1 MEREGP
7 ICNVV
12 CLPLVPVCAFR
23 LCLPL
28 VVVLKICE
36 LILLLYLV
44 VPSVVLIINLFWW
57 RERETE
63 RDRVIHL

>member
-7 ICNVV
+7 IYNVV

-28 VVVLKICE
+28 VVVLKTCE
-36 LILLLYLV
+36 LILLLHLV
-44 VPSVVLIINLFWW
+44 IPSVVLIMNLFWW
-57 RERETE
+57 REREME
-63 RDRVIHL
+63 RATHL